1 MPGMGRTLQSDN
13 PTIVSAFHTALLHQ
27 LVVVFVIGAILAV
40 TFNVIRSVQFRRLAA
55 AGRAT
60 FPAGPRWEYAEPPA
74 RRILRIGFGT
84 LWIFDGL
91 LQLQTSMPLGL
102 PTAVIRPSAS
112 TSPAWVQHV
121 VDSGL
126 NIWTLHPVQAA
137 AATVWIQ
144 VGLGL
149 WLLVAPRGLWSRFG
163 GLAGV
168 GWGLVVWAFGEA
180 FGGIFA
186 PGLSWLFGAP
196 GAVLLYC
203 VGGLLVALPDRAYA
217 TPRLGRLVLTLTG
230 VFFIGMA
237 VLQAWPGRG
246 FWQGRVDTSAHVGTL
261 AGMVAQMAKTSQPH
275 FLAAWVSS
283 FGAFDTAHGWA
294 VNLGAVIFM
303 VAIGVALCSGRRRLI
318 FPALLS
324 AVALCLADWVLVE
337 DAGFLGGTGT
347 DVNNMLP
354 TALILVAGYVAMV
367 RLPVPIPQATNVDEV
382 IPRATPEGRWW
393 ESLTPVYLMRLV
405 AALGAVAIV
414 LVGTAPMTLAAANPN
429 ADPIISEAING
440 TPNVIDSPA
449 PPFSLE
455 DQHGSPV
462 SLSSLRGHTVALTFL
477 DPVCTSDCPLIA
489 QEFHQADER
498 LGNQDAKVYF
508 VAIVANPI
516 YRSVAFTDAFDRQEG
531 LAHVGNW
538 LYLTGSVEQ
547 LRRVWSSYGVLV
559 ETAGAGA
566 MIAHSDLT
574 FVIDA
579 RGNER
584 AVLEDNPGSGGA
596 PSVTSFSSLLL
607 DRIDLVLNS

>member
-1 MPGMGRTLQSDN
+1 MPGMGRSLQSDN

-27 LVVVFVIGAILAV
+27 LFVVFIIGAALGI
-40 TFNVIRSVQFRRLAA
+40 TFNVIRSVQYRRLAA

-60 FPAGPRWEYAEPPA
+60 FPTGPRWDHSEPPA
-74 RRILRIGFGT
+74 RRILRIGFGVM
-84 LWIFDGL
+84 WIFDGL

-102 PTAVIRPSAS
+102 PTTVITPSAS

-121 VDSGL
+121 VNRGL
-126 NIWTLHPVQAA
+126 NIWSLHPVQAA

-149 WLLVAPRGLWSRFG
+149 WLLVAPRGLWSRCG
-163 GLAGV
+163 GLASV
-168 GWGLVVWAFGEA
+168 GWGLIVWVFGEA

-203 VGGLLVALPDRAYA
+203 LGGFLVALPDRAYA
-217 TPRLGRLVLTLTG
+217 TPRLARLVLTFTG
-230 VFFIGMA
+230 VFFVGMA

-246 FWQGRVDTSAHVGTL
+246 FWQGRLHSTAHLGTL
-261 AGMVAQMAKTSQPH
+261 AGMVAQMAQTSQPH

-283 FGAFDTAHGWA
+283 FRDFDIAHGWA
-294 VNLGAVIFM
+294 VNLGVVMLM
-303 VAIGVALCSGRRRLI
+303 VAIGVALCSGRRRLVLT
-318 FPALLS
+318 AVLS

-337 DAGFLGGTGT
+337 DTGFMGGTGT

-354 TALILVAGYVAMV
+354 SALILVAGYVAMV
-367 RLPVPIPQATNVDEV
+367 RFPAPIAEAPAVEEMIPQAT
-382 IPRATPEGRWW
+382 PGGRWW
-393 ESLTPVYLMRLV
+393 EWVTPAYLIRLV
-405 AALGAVAIV
+405 AALGAAAIV
-414 LVGTAPMTLAAANPN
+414 LVGTAPMTLAATNPN
-429 ADPIISEAING
+429 ADPIISEATNG

-449 PPFSLE
+449 PPFTLVN
-455 DQHGSPV
+455 QHGIPV

-498 LGNQDAKVYF
+498 LGTQDARVDF

-538 LYLTGSVEQ
+538 LYLTGSVDQ

-566 MIAHSDLT
+566 MIAHSDLA

-579 RGNER
+579 QGKER
-584 AVLEDNPGSGGA
+584 AELEDNPGSGGT
-596 PSVTSFSSLLL
+596 PSSTSFSSLLL
-607 DRIDLVLNS
+607 ERIDLVLNS